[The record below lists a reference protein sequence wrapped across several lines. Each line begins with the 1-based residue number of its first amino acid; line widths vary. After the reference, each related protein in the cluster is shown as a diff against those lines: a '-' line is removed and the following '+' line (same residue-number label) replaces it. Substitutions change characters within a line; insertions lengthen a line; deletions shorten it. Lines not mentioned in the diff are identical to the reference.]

1 MANKNLANLLTDI
14 VKRAKLNPDDRKTI
28 KAALENTALSSIE
41 IDESDYDSMLESLH
55 NIDTAKNILE
65 PEFKIREGKA
75 RTEALNGVD
84 SVILSILGEGL
95 DEGQLDELRNEPK
108 TPSKIRKGFDA
119 QIKRLEAKLGKAQ
132 GEGDVDT
139 IKALKKELE
148 QKNQAMKAAD
158 ESFNQ
163 RIKDLEANHKKTMF
177 EGKLKTLLTS
187 RADIAD
193 DFKQSRHFA
202 ENFKADLN
210 EFLAKNNIV
219 VDHETEKLLNKETGT
234 PFTTKTHD
242 EVNLDWAIGSVVKEF
257 KYEKKSNAPE
267 PVEIKIDQNP
277 VDARK
282 GVFDRI
288 KAKNGS

>member
-1 MANKNLANLLTDI
+1 MAKNLANLLTDI
-14 VKRAKLNPDDRKTI
+14 VKRAKLNTDERKTI

-41 IDESDYDSMLESLH
+41 IEESDYDSMLESLH
-55 NIDTAKNILE
+55 NLDTARNILS
-65 PEFKIREGKA
+65 PEISQRVK
-75 RTEALNGVD
+75 TETLNGVD

-95 DEGQLDELRNEPK
+95 DEEQLNELRNEPK

-132 GEGDVDT
+132 GEGDADLV
-139 IKALKKELE
+139 KSLKKELAD
-148 QKNQAMKAAD
+148 KTQAMKMAD

-163 RIKDLEANHKKTMF
+163 KIKDLEANHKKTMF
-177 EGKLKTLLTS
+177 EGKLKALLTS
-187 RADIAD
+187 RTDIAD
-193 DFKQSRHFA
+193 DFKTSRHFA

-242 EVNLDWAIGSVVKEF
+242 EVGLDWAISSVVKEF
-257 KYEKKSNAPE
+257 GYEMKSKVPEKIEIDLTKNPKDSPDFLTKSLQKINA
-267 PVEIKIDQNP
+267 D
-277 VDARK
+277 D
-282 GVFDRI
+282 
-288 KAKNGS
+288 